1 MFLITKIENFFGRI
15 IFFALFCKTITNIQF
30 FSMILIADSGST
42 KTHWVLI
49 SAKNTVDEVFT
60 KGINPFYQ
68 DEKDIADEI
77 ELHLIPSLSTTSVS
91 EIYFYG
97 AGCSF
102 PEKKALV
109 SKAIGRHFPHAVI
122 EVQSDLSGAAR
133 SLFGH
138 ESGIACIIGTGSN
151 SCYYN
156 GKEITHNVSPL
167 GYILGDEGSGAVL
180 GKMLVADVL
189 KNQLPEVLK
198 QKFMEQYQLTPADI
212 LENVY
217 KKPFPNR
224 YLARFTPFLKENIAE
239 ASIYNIVYRGFR
251 DFAHRNLK
259 QYNHPEAEVRFT
271 GSVAFHFSNI
281 LEQVM
286 SEEGLRPGIITQNP
300 MQGLIDYHN
309 QTV

>member
-1 MFLITKIENFFGRI
+1 VFFVTNIENILGRL

-49 SAKNTVDEVFT
+49 SEKNTVDEVFT
-60 KGINPFYQ
+60 RGINPFYQ

-77 ELHLIPSLSTTSVS
+77 ELHLLPSLSTASIN
-91 EIYFYG
+91 EIFFYG

-109 SKAIGRHFPHAVI
+109 SKALGRHFPDAVI
-122 EVQSDLSGAAR
+122 EVQSDLLGAAR
-133 SLFGH
+133 SLLGRS
-138 ESGIACIIGTGSN
+138 SGIACIIGTGSN
-151 SCYYN
+151 SCFYD
-156 GKEITHNVSPL
+156 GKDIVQNVSPL

-180 GKMLVADVL
+180 GKMLVSDVL
-189 KNQLPEVLK
+189 KNQLPESLK
-198 QKFMEQYQLTPADI
+198 QKFMEQYELTPAEI

-224 YLARFTPFLKENIAE
+224 YLARFTPFLKENLSE
-239 ASIYNIVYRGFR
+239 GSIEDIVIRGFR
-251 DFAHRNLK
+251 DFVCRNLK
-259 QYNHPEAEVRFT
+259 QYEHPDAQVRFT
-271 GSVAFHFSNI
+271 GSVAFHFSEI

-286 SEEGLRPGIITQNP
+286 REEGMHLGGITQNP
-300 MQGLIDYHN
+300 MDGLIDYHIEIL
-309 QTV
+309 